1 MYYIYEYIDPRTN
14 LPFYIG
20 KGKDT
25 RKYDHIHNEQSK
37 RENPTKAQVIKEI
50 LDAGLFP
57 VINEIESN
65 IVNESD
71 AYIRED
77 YYILK
82 YGRRGIDE
90 NGILTN
96 KTLYG
101 RPPTPVWDDAKKKK
115 HSEFNARYWTKER
128 KESHRMIAKENA
140 IKGGLASVGTVSVID
155 LNNKTKRI
163 PKAEYLKIDKSKPA
177 EEQEFVSTSSKEGKR
192 RLTLPTLGTVV
203 VTGASLLAQA
213 SAQLNCT
220 A

>member
-1 MYYIYEYIDPRTN
+1 MYYIYQYIDPRNN

-50 LDAGLFP
+50 LDAGLSP
-57 VINEIESN
+57 IIQELESN
-65 IVNESD
+65 IVDETD
-71 AYIRED
+71 AYARED

-82 YGRRGIDE
+82 HGRQGIDE

-96 KTLYG
+96 KVLYG
-101 RPPTPVWDDAKKKK
+101 RPPTPVWDDNRKKK
-115 HSEFNARYWTKER
+115 HSEFNARYWTEER
-128 KESHRMIAKENA
+128 KLNHKPNAYANA

-155 LNNKTKRI
+155 LNNATKRI
-163 PKAEYLKIDKSKPA
+163 PKEVYLSVDKSKPV

-192 RLTLPTLGTVV
+192 RLTLPTLGPVV
-203 VTGASLLAQA
+203 VTVKA
-213 SAQLNCT
+213 
-220 A
+220 

>member
-1 MYYIYEYIDPRTN
+1 MYYIYQYIDPRTS

-57 VINEIESN
+57 VIKEIESN
-65 IVNESD
+65 IENESD
-71 AYIRED
+71 AYARED
-77 YYILK
+77 HYILH
-82 YGRRGIDE
+82 YGRKGIEE

-115 HSEFNARYWTKER
+115 HSEFNARYWTEER
-128 KESHRMIAKENA
+128 KVAHRVIAKENA
-140 IKGGLASVGTVSVID
+140 IKGGMASRGMVPVVD
-155 LNNKTKRI
+155 LNGKVIKIPSTEYKLFDKTI
-163 PKAEYLKIDKSKPA
+163 PT
-177 EEQEFVSTSSKEGKR
+177 EQQKFVSTSSKEGKR
-192 RLTLPTLGTVV
+192 RLALLTLGTVV
-203 VTGASLLAQA
+203 VTGA
-213 SAQLNCT
+213 
-220 A
+220 